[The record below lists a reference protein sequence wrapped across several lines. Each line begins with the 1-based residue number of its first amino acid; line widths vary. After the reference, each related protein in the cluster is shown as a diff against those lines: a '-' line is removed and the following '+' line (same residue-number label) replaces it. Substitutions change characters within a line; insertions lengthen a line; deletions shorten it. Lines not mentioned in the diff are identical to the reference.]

1 MLPQLQWDRLL
12 DDFHITEANGRLLN
26 HVERY
31 ILMCACRGSV
41 VRINYRDEL
50 RVLLVLATS
59 AQLTRVGWDCC
70 LIGCEHS
77 LLLA

>member
-1 MLPQLQWDRLL
+1 MLPHLQWDRLL
-12 DDFHITEANGRLLN
+12 DDLHSAEANGRLLN
-26 HVERY
+26 HVERH

-50 RVLLVLATS
+50 RILLILATS
-59 AQLTRVGWDCC
+59 AQHTRVGWDRC
-70 LIGCEHS
+70 LVGCEHS